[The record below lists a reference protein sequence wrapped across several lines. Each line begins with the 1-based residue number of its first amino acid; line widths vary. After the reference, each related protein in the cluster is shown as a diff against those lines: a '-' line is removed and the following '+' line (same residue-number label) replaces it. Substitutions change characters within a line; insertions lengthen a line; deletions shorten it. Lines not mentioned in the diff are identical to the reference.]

1 MTTATGTATASR
13 ARKANAKGPAQYA
26 ALVVAIFLIVI
37 GIIGFIPGIVPHLD
51 QITFAGPYSGAFVF
65 NIFQT
70 SILQNIV
77 HIVFGLAGL
86 GAIGRRKNATLY
98 MAGMSFMF
106 IVLWLYGLLFGNS
119 DFGGNIFPFNPADF
133 SFNIGLSV
141 AIGLTALST
150 SQLALFGSDYEV
162 DD

>member
-1 MTTATGTATASR
+1 MSNATATR
-13 ARKANAKGPAQYA
+13 ARSVTARGPAQIA
-26 ALVVAIFLIVI
+26 ALVVAILLIVK
-37 GIIGFIPGIVPHLD
+37 GVIGFMPGVTTGMGD
-51 QITFAGPYSGAFVF
+51 ITFAGPFSGAFLF
-65 NIFQT
+65 NVFQT
-70 SILQNIV
+70 SVLQNVV

-98 MAGMSFMF
+98 MAGMSFLF
-106 IVLWLYGLLFGNS
+106 AVLWLYGLLFGNS

-133 SFNIGLSV
+133 SFNIGFSIAV
-141 AIGLTALST
+141 GITALAT

>member
-1 MTTATGTATASR
+1 MTTASTPYTR
-13 ARKANAKGPAQYA
+13 VRKATAKGPAQIA
-26 ALVVAIFLIVI
+26 AAVVAVFLIVI

-65 NIFQT
+65 NVFQT

-98 MAGMSFMF
+98 MAGMSFLF
-106 IVLWLYGLLFGNS
+106 VCLWLYGLLFGNS

-133 SFNIGLSV
+133 SFNIGFAV
-141 AIGLTALST
+141 AVGITALAT